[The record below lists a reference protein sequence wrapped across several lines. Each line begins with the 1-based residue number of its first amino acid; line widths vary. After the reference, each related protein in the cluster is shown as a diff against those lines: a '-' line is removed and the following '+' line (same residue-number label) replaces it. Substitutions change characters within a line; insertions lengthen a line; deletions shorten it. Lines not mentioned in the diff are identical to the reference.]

1 MRKHLRLLF
10 TAGILFFGCSGGSGT
25 SDTTLTSATTDSNT
39 AVQTIAPVDDPDPA
53 DSIPAAAYGIDTYG
67 KETEQLVRTTL
78 QQKFKDDLSK
88 NLIDS
93 FSKRF
98 IFFRYDLNNDNN
110 KEIFVG
116 LTGPYFCGSGGCS
129 IELLNADGTIINSFT
144 VTDYP
149 VIVASSVT
157 NGWKDLILESND
169 KYHLIKFDGSHY
181 PSNPSVAPA
190 LKEIPG
196 DGLPR
201 LLNYMN
207 EPYAWFKF

>member
-10 TAGILFFGCSGGSGT
+10 IAGSLLSACSGGPDNET
-25 SDTTLTSATTDSNT
+25 ANDTLQAIDSNT
-39 AVQTIAPVDDPDPA
+39 VIKTDDSIIDPDPT

-67 KETEQLVRTTL
+67 TATEQLVRTTL

-129 IELLNADGTIINSFT
+129 IELLNADGTVINSFT

-157 NGWKDLILESND
+157 NGWKDLILESNG

-201 LLNYMN
+201 LLNYLN